1 MYLVRL
7 PRKRHYFE
15 APRRELDMRDKLV
28 DKSLH
33 KQQHLR
39 IFNCVFHEVTVPHPA
54 ESLTFKIHDVSHVY
68 EAIFLASRDYT
79 SARIQNTV
87 ETPSY
92 TVRAYSAVYFI
103 CWLLS
108 AHQLDQGS
116 APAVQRNLK
125 KHVSVLVLNELTH
138 LIPCM
143 FTQVVLLANDSG
155 KLAETSMAS
164 LQYADAAASKVPGW
178 PPLHPVRRILSNL
191 VILGQS
197 EDPRII
203 SQVAENARKCV
214 LETCNNK
221 GIRSAA
227 CSDQGGRR
235 RRHEGGNLLQKGLP
249 STTLEKDNRVD
260 TARIHRVGSSLH
272 NKSLQSSSPLESEK
286 AEGEAR
292 GNSKYKLQHDDES
305 KHVNRQLDTD
315 ICQSSTSG
323 IGDNG
328 YRANVHNQGQLSTA
342 ANNTNASTACAFLE
356 QVNTDS
362 LGNQLSESDLNLET
376 PPAQQVE
383 HVTTNQQDDCPHQT
397 SENVVLFSKGTSDE
411 MGTLDH
417 FRLYIEH
424 IFGLELDWRPMPPI
438 KRPIGVGQSRI
449 SWTVSTYMPK
459 Y

>member
-15 APRRELDMRDKLV
+15 TSRRELNVRDKLI
-28 DKSLH
+28 DKSSH

-39 IFNCVFHEVTVPHPA
+39 ILNCVAQEVSVPHPA
-54 ESLTFKIHDVSHVY
+54 ESLTFKIHDVFHVY

-108 AHQLDQGS
+108 AHQLDQGG

-125 KHVSVLVLNELTH
+125 KHVNVLVLNELTH

-155 KLAETSMAS
+155 KLAETSIAS

-203 SQVAENARKCV
+203 SQVAKNARKCV

-221 GIRSAA
+221 GIRSGAY
-227 CSDQGGRR
+227 SDQDGRR

-249 STTLEKDNRVD
+249 PTTLKKENRVD
-260 TARIHRVGSSLH
+260 TERIDRVGSSFQ
-272 NKSLQSSSPLESEK
+272 NQSLQSSSPLESAK

-292 GNSKYKLQHDDES
+292 GNTKDNLQHDDES
-305 KHVNRQLDTD
+305 NHVNRQLDTE
-315 ICQSSTSG
+315 ISQSSTSG
-323 IGDNG
+323 IEDNG
-328 YRANVHNQGQLSTA
+328 DRANVHKHGQLGTTA
-342 ANNTNASTACAFLE
+342 NHTNASTACDVLE
-356 QVNTDS
+356 QGNTVS
-362 LGNQLSESDLNLET
+362 QRNQLLESDLHLET
-376 PPAQQVE
+376 LPTQQVK
-383 HVTTNQQDDCPHQT
+383 HVTTSQQDDCPYRT
-397 SENVVLFSKGTSDE
+397 SENVVLFSKGTGDE
-411 MGTLDH
+411 MGILDH
-417 FRLYIEH
+417 ARLYIEH
-424 IFGLELDWRPMPPI
+424 IFGEELDWRPMPPI
-438 KRPIGVGQSRI
+438 KRPIEPGQSRL
-449 SWTVSTYMPK
+449 SWTVSTFVPK
-459 Y
+459 H